1 MPPPL
6 TKMSIDVIQD
16 AITGVAGALVVW
28 AIHAVR
34 RAIVGLLETLRE
46 HERRLDRIED
56 RVRRISDGG

>member
-1 MPPPL
+1 
-6 TKMSIDVIQD
+6 MSIDVIQD
-16 AITGVAGALVVW
+16 AITGVAGALIVW